1 MSRVAL
7 LYGEQALLD
16 EYNNSVAEKLNEKS
30 PETKSTT
37 SVGFTRGIKQIME
50 DVETH
55 NPVNGYLNLPLGGLF
70 DTKKHFYRLISLLLT
85 DLGLVFDIRS
95 PSPWQVILELRDQ
108 DIIGASDITNL
119 KVCLS
124 IANGVRLKT
133 YFANGGQKELFSPLL
148 QSRDAIEKSTD
159 VPIFRDIDED
169 TLVYLLNTS
178 FDLHQRCS
186 EFCLKY
192 NQEDKVDKS
201 ILRNPSIFYSKALM
215 EFCINYRLEK
225 FSKVLESIPKNSP
238 NYAYCANSQGLFYA
252 RNQEFEKA
260 IECYESGLA
269 HPRDPISRSMLLRN
283 LSKALVEI
291 KQFKGAKNML
301 EEATKL
307 VDEFFGEG
315 SVTIYSCQLMLDL
328 GILFYKLD
336 DMPSAIETLHRLEEM
351 QKQVRCNDAAVIFLN
366 AFLAMSYS
374 DLGQDDQS
382 LTYVERTLCL
392 CHKLY
397 GEHDLSSQLFE
408 IYVSA
413 AAVYRNCD
421 RYDEAISLLER
432 CSKWIEYGGTVHP
445 GKIVKIF
452 LKNVETILKSQF
464 KNSSRLSS

>member
-1 MSRVAL
+1 MAYFRRNAWCNICFLLAGIMSRVAL

-16 EYNNSVAEKLNEKS
+16 EYNNRVAEKLNEKL
-30 PETKSTT
+30 PETKSTA

-55 NPVNGYLNLPLGGLF
+55 NPVNGYLNLPVGGLF

-95 PSPWQVILELRDQ
+95 PSPWQVILELRDR

-124 IANGVRLKT
+124 IANEIRLKT

-148 QSRDAIEKSTD
+148 PSPDAIEKSAD

-178 FDLHQRCS
+178 FDMHQRCS

-192 NQEDKVDKS
+192 RQEDKVDKS

-215 EFCINYRLEK
+215 EYCINYRLEK
-225 FSKVLESIPKNSP
+225 FSKALECIKSIPKNSP
-238 NYAYCANSQGLFYA
+238 HYAICANSQGLFHA

-260 IECYESGLA
+260 IECYESGLE
-269 HPRDPISRSMLLRN
+269 HPHDPISRSMLLRN
-283 LSKALVEI
+283 LAKVLVEI
-291 KQFKGAKNML
+291 KQFKGAKNKL
-301 EEATKL
+301 EEAKKL

-336 DMPSAIETLHRLEEM
+336 DMPSAIKTLHRVEEM
-351 QKQVRCNDAAVIFLN
+351 QKQERCSDTAVIFLN

-374 DLGQDDQS
+374 DRGQNDQS
-382 LTYVERTLCL
+382 LKYVERTLCL

-408 IYVSA
+408 VYVSA

-421 RYDEAISLLER
+421 RYDDAIPLLER
-432 CSKWIEYGGTVHP
+432 CWKWVEYGGTVHP
-445 GKIVKIF
+445 GEIV
-452 LKNVETILKSQF
+452 
-464 KNSSRLSS
+464 